1 MGDTLAAPRRGR
13 IAGSSRLRLVL
24 LCAAQFMLIVD
35 VVVVNVALPTIR
47 ADLTIPDSR
56 LPLVSVGYTLTFG
69 SLLIVFGRLGDL
81 FGRRRLF
88 LTGLTVFT
96 AASLATGLAQAEWQL
111 IGARA
116 GQGVGAAMVSPTAL
130 ALLTTAFGEGA
141 NRNRALGYWG
151 AVGSGGAVAGQ
162 LLGGVITDLVGWR
175 WIFLI
180 NVPIGIATLGL
191 ARRHLHESQAED
203 RPILDLRGAVLLAI
217 TLAAATLSLT
227 RFAEGERTSQALW
240 LLSAAAGALVLLIL
254 AERNHGAPLVDRR
267 LLRRRS
273 VARANALLA
282 IDAGALGASL
292 FFATLYLQIVLG
304 YSPMT
309 VGAAF
314 APITFLIILISP
326 HAGALTTRYGP
337 RPMIASGFG
346 LLAAGMLL
354 LARVPTD
361 GTYLRDVLPPLLLLA
376 VGSGLSYAP
385 IFIAGTTGV
394 PDRDQGLASG
404 FLNSAQ
410 ELGAAFGVTVLGA
423 IATAATL
430 GDDAAA
436 LTAGYRAALH
446 TAAAVTALSMILIAG
461 LPRPDTDSTK
471 AATSAPSPG
480 RRRQDNKCSPSHHAP
495 HDR

>member
-1 MGDTLAAPRRGR
+1 MVDTATIPADGR
-13 IAGSSRLRLVL
+13 IASSSRLKLIL

-47 ADLTIPDSR
+47 ADLTIADSR

-69 SLLIVFGRLGDL
+69 SLLIVFGRIGDL

-88 LTGLTVFT
+88 LIGLATFTV
-96 AASLATGLAQAEWQL
+96 ASLATGLAQSEWQL
-111 IGARA
+111 LTARA
-116 GQGVGAAMVSPTAL
+116 GQGIGAAMVSPTAL

-141 NRNRALGYWG
+141 SRNRALGYWG

-162 LLGGVITDLVGWR
+162 LLGGVITDLFGWR

-180 NVPIGIATLGL
+180 NVPIGIITLML
-191 ARRHLHESQAED
+191 ARRHLHESRAED
-203 RPILDLRGAVLLAI
+203 RPALDVRGAVMLTVALV
-217 TLAAATLSLT
+217 AATLSLT
-227 RFAEGERTSQALW
+227 RYAEGGHTTQAAW
-240 LLSAAAGALVLLIL
+240 LLGVAAIAFLTLI
-254 AERNHGAPLVDRR
+254 AVERNHRAPLVDRR
-267 LLRRRS
+267 LLRIGG

-292 FFATLYLQIVLG
+292 FFTTLYMQVVLD
-304 YSPMT
+304 YSPLT

-314 APITFLIILISP
+314 APVTLLIILISP
-326 HAGALTTRYGP
+326 RAGALTTRHGP
-337 RPMIASGFG
+337 QPLIAIGFT

-361 GTYLRDVLPPLLLLA
+361 GTYWRDVLPPLLLLA

-394 PDRDQGLASG
+394 ANRDQGLASG

-410 ELGAAFGVTVLGA
+410 ELGAAIGVTILGA
-423 IATAATL
+423 IATAATI
-430 GDDAAA
+430 GHDITA
-436 LTAGYRAALH
+436 LTTGYRAGLL
-446 TAAAVTALSMILIAG
+446 TAATITTLSMLLIIG
-461 LPRPDTDSTK
+461 IPRPDPNADP
-471 AATSAPSPG
+471 ADQIADA
-480 RRRQDNKCSPSHHAP
+480 
-495 HDR
+495 